1 MGKYLSCMNTH
12 TYYECSSNVWN
23 LPYHAP
29 LWHTSHHY
37 TTLKIVLLMM
47 STGVGMIHQLNHWLD
62 LFWGGFVEFKWEIWQ
77 RRRRRWPL
85 CHVTCDV
92 NVVVKSIRK
101 LSLGSGI
108 ISIHSIMFSEYNM
121 TYCFFIFVVPGTR
134 SWGPGYI
141 VGFMRL
147 KVLSVRTIPYS
158 TTWQWVKDCGTY
170 HGWLN
175 RGLDCDTIHHK
186 LVGERFEQMSN
197 DKNVFRPDMF
207 LGYVLSFLR
216 WS

>member
-1 MGKYLSCMNTH
+1 MNVSNIYETQNFMGKYLSCNEH
-12 TYYECSSNVWN
+12 TYILRVQFQCLKFTISFSF
-23 LPYHAP
+23 LQGAP

-158 TTWQWVKDCGTY
+158 TT
-170 HGWLN
+170 
-175 RGLDCDTIHHK
+175 
-186 LVGERFEQMSN
+186 
-197 DKNVFRPDMF
+197 
-207 LGYVLSFLR
+207 
-216 WS
+216 